1 MNNIALH
8 KAMWLGSEKTLAYCL
23 LTPSASIGIVLVAN
37 LAHADTTFTVNRRG
51 DESEPVANWGNGVYE
66 ELPSTTGNQCSLRG
80 AIQEANATA
89 GADTIEFEITTGSS
103 TVTVSCATGSSQ
115 TAGWE

>member
-1 MNNIALH
+1 V
-8 KAMWLGSEKTLAYCL
+8 WL
-23 LTPSASIGIVLVAN
+23 LVAN
-37 LAHADTTFTVNRRG
+37 RAHADTTFTVNRTG
-51 DESEPVANWGNGVYE
+51 YESEPVANRANGVCDA
-66 ELPSTTGNQCSLRG
+66 LPSTTGNQCSLRG

-103 TVTVSCATGSSQ
+103 TVTVSCATRSSQ